1 MEAMLWML
9 NLAWKILLLIIGW
22 KTLKYITKNG
32 GETFQEVLNTTG
44 MAIRAG
50 CAILRRKVLQKLSK
64 GTVEKTETQTED
76 QALDEK
82 SDAVKVEATVV

>member
-22 KTLKYITKNG
+22 KTMRYITKNG

-44 MAIRAG
+44 IAIRAG

-64 GTVEKTETQTED
+64 GTVKDEDPTE
-76 QALDEK
+76 
-82 SDAVKVEATVV
+82 VKVEATVR